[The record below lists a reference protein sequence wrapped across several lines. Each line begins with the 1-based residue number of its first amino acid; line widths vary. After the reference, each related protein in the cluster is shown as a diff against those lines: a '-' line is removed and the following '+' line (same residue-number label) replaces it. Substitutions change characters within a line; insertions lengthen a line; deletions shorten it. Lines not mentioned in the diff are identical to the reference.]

1 MLVGMRLIFLS
12 VLEIND
18 NFVKK
23 SNYKYMLGIQ
33 TTTSQS
39 QSLFEKAKNFIPGGV
54 NSPVRAFKAVGGNP
68 IFIKSAKGA
77 YIFDEDGNQYI
88 ELINSWGPMI
98 LGHAHPVIE
107 EAILQAAKN
116 SFSFGAP
123 TAKEVEMAEIIIQ
136 MIPSIEKVRMVNS
149 GTEACMSAIRVAR
162 GYTGRPKIIK
172 FEGCYHGHGDSF
184 LIAAG
189 SGAVTMGVPDSAGV
203 TAGVALD
210 TLTAPFNDLEAVK
223 NLIEANPNQIAAII
237 VEPVVGNMGCVPPK
251 EGFLQGLRD
260 LCTQNGIILIFDEVM
275 TGFRL
280 AKGGA
285 QERFGVKPDLTTL
298 GKIIGGGLP
307 VGAYGGKKEIMDWVA
322 PVGKVYQAGTLS
334 GNPIAMS
341 AGLAMLKMLNENPQ
355 IYTDLEVITSQIV
368 SGIKS
373 VLKELSLNYTI
384 NQVGSMFTLFFTENE
399 VYDFATAKSSNLAF
413 FGKYFREMLQR
424 GVYLAPSQFESLF
437 VSNALSS
444 EDIEHIIATNREV
457 LKLMHT

>member
-1 MLVGMRLIFLS
+1 
-12 VLEIND
+12 
-18 NFVKK
+18 
-23 SNYKYMLGIQ
+23 MLGIK
-33 TTTSQS
+33 TTTTQS

-77 YIFDEDGNQYI
+77 YIFDEDDNQYI

-107 EAILQAAKN
+107 EAILQATKN

-123 TAKEVEMAEIIIQ
+123 TAKEVEMAELITQ

-162 GYTGRPKIIK
+162 GYTGRPKILK
-172 FEGCYHGHGDSF
+172 FEGCYHGHGDAF

-203 TAGVALD
+203 TNGVASD
-210 TLTAPFNDLEAVK
+210 TLTAPFNNLESVK
-223 NLIEANPNQIAAII
+223 TLIAANPNQIAAII

-260 LCTQNGIILIFDEVM
+260 LCTQNGIVLIFDEVM

-322 PVGKVYQAGTLS
+322 PIGKVYQAGTLS

-355 IYTDLEVITSQIV
+355 IYAELETITSQIV
-368 SGIKS
+368 NGIKS
-373 VLKELSLNYTI
+373 VLKELSLSYTI
-384 NQVGSMFTLFFTENE
+384 NQVGSMFTLFFTEQE
-399 VYDFATAKSSNLAF
+399 VYDFSTAKSSNLAF

-437 VSNALSS
+437 VSNALSDA
-444 EDIEHIIATNREV
+444 DIEHIVSTNREV